1 MIISLLIH
9 QLTTFSTISL
19 QDISI
24 LLPNSLFIPNSMQYT
39 PSHLNVTLR
48 EHSMNSIQFS
58 LSDMDFEF
66 STSPTVFDMN
76 MITSPIQCSIPS
88 LNK

>member
-1 MIISLLIH
+1 
-9 QLTTFSTISL
+9 
-19 QDISI
+19 
-24 LLPNSLFIPNSMQYT
+24 MQYT
-39 PSHLNVTLR
+39 PSHLNVTLH